1 MNKIKGA
8 LRNHLRERP
17 FDFYVAFVLFFL
29 GVWGFVDPS
38 WPEAYVDGGLLIL
51 MSIISAYLMVSSG
64 FIMASLLC
72 KRQKHPVLA
81 LMGEMYGWFFIA
93 AAALATCIIYL
104 VALYHGVSNFSVWAI
119 WFIIWGGMAIAAGV
133 RACDLFYFYRSLKI

>member
-29 GVWGFVDPS
+29 GVWGFVDPN
-38 WPEAYVDGGLLIL
+38 WPEAYTNGGLLVL
-51 MSIISAYLMVSSG
+51 MTITSVYLMISSG

-93 AAALATCIIYL
+93 AAALATCIVYL
-104 VALYHGVSNFSVWAI
+104 VALYQGVTNFSVWAI
-119 WFIIWGGMAIAAGV
+119 WFIIWGGMAIASSV
-133 RACDLFYFYRSLKI
+133 RAFDLFYFYRSLKI

>member
-29 GVWGFVDPS
+29 GVWGFVDPN
-38 WPEAYVDGGLLIL
+38 WPEAYTDGGLLVL
-51 MSIISAYLMVSSG
+51 MTIISVYLMISSG

-93 AAALATCIIYL
+93 AAALATCIVYL
-104 VALYHGVSNFSVWAI
+104 VALYQGVTNFSVWAI
-119 WFIIWGGMAIAAGV
+119 WFIIWGGMAIASSV
-133 RACDLFYFYRSLKI
+133 RAFDLFYFYRSLKI

>member
-1 MNKIKGA
+1 M
-8 LRNHLRERP
+8 
-17 FDFYVAFVLFFL
+17 L

-38 WPEAYVDGGLLIL
+38 WPEKYSDGGMYIL
-51 MSIISAYLMVSSG
+51 MTVISVYLMISAG

-93 AAALATCIIYL
+93 AAAIATSIVYL
-104 VALYHGVSNFSVWAI
+104 VALYHGVESFSIWAI
-119 WFIIWGGMAIAAGV
+119 WFLIWAGMAIAASV
-133 RACDLFYFYRSLKI
+133 RALDLFYFYRSLKI

>member
-8 LRNHLRERP
+8 FRNHLRDRP

-29 GVWGFVDPS
+29 GVWGFVDPN
-38 WPEAYVDGGLLIL
+38 WPEAYTDGGLLIL
-51 MSIISAYLMVSSG
+51 MSIISVYLMISSG

-133 RACDLFYFYRSLKI
+133 RACDLLYFYRSLKI